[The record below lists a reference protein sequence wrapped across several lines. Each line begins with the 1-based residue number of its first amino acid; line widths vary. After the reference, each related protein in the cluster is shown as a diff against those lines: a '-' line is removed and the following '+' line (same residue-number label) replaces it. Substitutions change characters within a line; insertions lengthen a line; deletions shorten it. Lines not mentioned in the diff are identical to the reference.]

1 MTNQPLTNNIM
12 KTTTNIIQPL
22 RHHLQPLALV
32 VCAVLGLALAPAA
45 QAGTITE
52 GDPLIPTGLV
62 VGDKFHFAFHTT
74 AGTLPTS
81 TAIADYNAYVQT
93 KATSTASIFKNYG
106 WSWYCIG
113 STATVHAKDNAVV
126 SAPVYTLHRS
136 DSVSNPLVSY
146 LVATAAKF
154 WTSTHLDGIRGRETG
169 GTWSGSNVETGTYTT
184 GLGKPGHELGS
195 VSQDSGDAWVSNA
208 SWIQVG
214 WGEGSNS
221 LYALSELLTIV
232 TSTPSDPY
240 ATWAGTGVAFD
251 ADANND
257 GVDNGMAWVLG
268 AGSTSVDATS
278 LLPTLDNTNA
288 TYFIF
293 TYNRKDDANTDPNTI
308 IKVEYCSDLT
318 GWTTAVHDNSNII
331 ITPTD
336 NGAIDSVEVK
346 IKRTLAVGDKLF
358 ARLNVVKTP

>member
-1 MTNQPLTNNIM
+1 MAAL
-12 KTTTNIIQPL
+12 
-22 RHHLQPLALV
+22 LATYGRIYV
-32 VCAVLGLALAPAA
+32 IPTQNEWYKAAYFDPNHGGAGVPGYWNYPTGSDTAPTAVSSGTSPGTAVMWPQASGPAAVDNAGGLSAYGTMA
-45 QAGTITE
+45 QAGNVFEWNEALSGTKRGQRGGSWAEDVTLTTSSSAFY
-52 GDPLIPTGLV
+52 DLPLTP
-62 VGDKFHFAFHTT
+62 
-74 AGTLPTS
+74 
-81 TAIADYNAYVQT
+81 
-93 KATSTASIFKNYG
+93 
-106 WSWYCIG
+106 
-113 STATVHAKDNAVV
+113 
-126 SAPVYTLHRS
+126 
-136 DSVSNPLVSY
+136 
-146 LVATAAKF
+146 
-154 WTSTHLDGIRGRETG
+154 ET
-169 GTWSGSNVETGTYTT
+169 WPTT
-184 GLGKPGHELGS
+184 GFRVAARGAAAPPAG
-195 VSQDSGDAWVSNA
+195 
-208 SWIQVG
+208 
-214 WGEGSNS
+214 
-221 LYALSELLTIV
+221 Y
-232 TSTPSDPY
+232 TS
-240 ATWAGTGVAFD
+240 WAGAGDNAFD